1 MNSLDWYIR
10 SQLKLRHLQL
20 LVALDDLRN
29 VGKVANYLH
38 VSQPAVS
45 KSLSELENN
54 IGLKLFQRT
63 AHGMQPTIY
72 GNSMVLYS
80 KKILTELGK
89 ARDELRALVSGLEG
103 KVSIG
108 VLPGAAVV
116 VLPEA
121 ISQLKQES
129 PVTGIA
135 IMEGDM
141 GTLKPKLLSGEI
153 EIIIGIL
160 PDEQHQADMEHI
172 FLYQDKMVLAAG
184 SQHPLAKQKNISW
197 NDLYNTPWIL
207 PPYGSLT
214 RQPIEDEFRRHQL
227 SLPLNYIESISTMVN
242 IGILRQGNTVAF
254 LPNAVAS
261 YYAKMGQLAIL
272 PPSISKLRQDVGIL
286 HMKNQALSPSAR
298 LFIATLKNI
307 YGGGDGGLEEKPAT

>member
-63 AHGMQPTIY
+63 AYGMQPTIY
-72 GNSMVLYS
+72 GSSLVMFS
-80 KKILTELGK
+80 RKILAELGK

-103 KVSIG
+103 KVSVG

-121 ISQLKQES
+121 ISQLKHES

-135 IMEGDM
+135 ITEGNM
-141 GTLKPKLLSGEI
+141 GSLKPKLLSGEI

-160 PDEQHQADMEHI
+160 PEDNHHADMEHI
-172 FLYQDKMVLAAG
+172 SLYQDKLVLVAG
-184 SQHPLAKQKNISW
+184 NKHPLATKKNIGW
-197 NDLYNTPWIL
+197 HDLYHTSWIL
-207 PPYGSLT
+207 PPNDSMT
-214 RQPIEDEFRRHQL
+214 RQPIENEFRRHQL
-227 SLPLNYIESISTMVN
+227 TLPTNYIESISTMVN
-242 IGILRQGNTVAF
+242 VGILCQGNAIAF
-254 LPNAVAS
+254 LPSAVAG
-261 YYAKMGQLAIL
+261 YYVKQGMLAIL
-272 PPSISKLRQDVGIL
+272 PTSVPKLRQSVGIL
-286 HMKNQALSPSAR
+286 HMKSQALSPSAR

-307 YGGGDGGLEEKPAT
+307 YGCSKDI